1 MLTEEEFQQWCQR
14 LQIAP
19 ETEARIRRIRS
30 SPPVRKVRG
39 RANNVS
45 GKYPS
50 PKMQRSIQFE
60 SQHVELWGISGME
73 RDDDVLDTVSISKG
87 GLGVGKEGEKGV

>member
-1 MLTEEEFQQWCQR
+1 MTMMTDEEFHLWCQR
-14 LQIAP
+14 LQLSK
-19 ETEARIRRIRS
+19 ETEAFITRIRS

-60 SQHVELWGISGME
+60 S
-73 RDDDVLDTVSISKG
+73 
-87 GLGVGKEGEKGV
+87 